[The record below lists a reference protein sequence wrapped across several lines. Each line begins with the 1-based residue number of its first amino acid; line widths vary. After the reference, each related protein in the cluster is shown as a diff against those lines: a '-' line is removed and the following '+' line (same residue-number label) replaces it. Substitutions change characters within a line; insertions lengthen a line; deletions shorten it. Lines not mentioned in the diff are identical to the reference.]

1 MTYYPLIPAGPVL
14 NPGGAEMLTLD
25 QLQRK
30 NVDASYVGG
39 KSLFTEREI
48 LSGNLCFQPPI
59 KSVKVEDVLKV
70 IDADIIIMKID
81 IEGYECKVY
90 VSIKIFEN
98 GDIHNKMT

>member
-39 KSLFTEREI
+39 ISWLTERAI
-48 LSGNLCFQPPI
+48 LSRDLCFQPPI

-81 IEGYECKVY
+81 IEGYECKV
-90 VSIKIFEN
+90 
-98 GDIHNKMT
+98 

>member
-39 KSLFTEREI
+39 VNWFDERAI
-48 LSGNLCFQPPI
+48 LSRDLYLQPPI

-70 IDADIIIMKID
+70 IDEDIIIMKID
-81 IEGYECKVY
+81 IEGYECKVCI
-90 VSIKIFEN
+90 STEILDF
-98 GDIHNKMT
+98 

>member
-39 KSLFTEREI
+39 ISWLTEREGAI
-48 LSGNLCFQPPI
+48 LSRDLYLQPPI

-81 IEGYECKVY
+81 IEGYECKV
-90 VSIKIFEN
+90 
-98 GDIHNKMT
+98 

>member
-39 KSLFTEREI
+39 MSWFDEGAT
-48 LSGNLCFQPPI
+48 LSRDLYFQPPI
-59 KSVKVEDVLKV
+59 KAKKTLQDVPDDSFASRQSQLKRV
-70 IDADIIIMKID
+70 
-81 IEGYECKVY
+81 
-90 VSIKIFEN
+90 
-98 GDIHNKMT
+98 

>member
-39 KSLFTEREI
+39 MRWFTERAI
-48 LSGNLCFQPPI
+48 LSQDLYLQPPI

-70 IDADIIIMKID
+70 IDEDIIIMKID
-81 IEGYECKVY
+81 IEGYECKVWI
-90 VSIKIFEN
+90 S
-98 GDIHNKMT
+98 T

>member
-39 KSLFTEREI
+39 MNWFDEGAI
-48 LSGNLCFQPPI
+48 LSRDLYLQPPI

-81 IEGYECKVY
+81 IEGYECKVCI
-90 VSIKIFEN
+90 STEILDF
-98 GDIHNKMT
+98 

>member
-30 NVDASYVGG
+30 NVDASFVGG
-39 KSLFTEREI
+39 ISWFTERAI
-48 LSGNLCFQPPI
+48 LSRDLYLQPPI

-81 IEGYECKVY
+81 IEGYECKVCK
-90 VSIKIFEN
+90 S
-98 GDIHNKMT
+98 T

>member
-39 KSLFTEREI
+39 MNWFDEGAT
-48 LSGNLCFQPPI
+48 LSRDLCFQPPI

-81 IEGYECKVY
+81 IEGYECKVCK
-90 VSIKIFEN
+90 S
-98 GDIHNKMT
+98 T

>member
-39 KSLFTEREI
+39 ISWLTERAI
-48 LSGNLCFQPPI
+48 LSRDLCLQPPI
-59 KSVKVEDVLKV
+59 KSVKVADVLKV
-70 IDADIIIMKID
+70 IDEDIIIMKID
-81 IEGYECKVY
+81 IEGYECKVCI
-90 VSIKIFEN
+90 S
-98 GDIHNKMT
+98 T

>member
-39 KSLFTEREI
+39 ISWFTERAI
-48 LSGNLCFQPPI
+48 LSQDVYLQPPI

-70 IDADIIIMKID
+70 IDEDIIIMKID
-81 IEGYECKVY
+81 IEGYECKVCI
-90 VSIKIFEN
+90 S
-98 GDIHNKMT
+98 T

>member
-39 KSLFTEREI
+39 KSWLTERAI
-48 LSGNLCFQPPI
+48 LSRDLYLQPPI

-81 IEGYECKVY
+81 IEGYECKV
-90 VSIKIFEN
+90 
-98 GDIHNKMT
+98 

>member
-39 KSLFTEREI
+39 MSWFDEGAI
-48 LSGNLCFQPPI
+48 LSRDLCFQPPI

-70 IDADIIIMKID
+70 IDEDIIIMKID
-81 IEGYECKVY
+81 IEGYECKVCK
-90 VSIKIFEN
+90 S
-98 GDIHNKMT
+98 T

>member
-39 KSLFTEREI
+39 ISWLTERERAI
-48 LSGNLCFQPPI
+48 LSRDLYLQPPI
-59 KSVKVEDVLKV
+59 KSVKVADVLKV
-70 IDADIIIMKID
+70 IDEDIIIMKID
-81 IEGYECKVY
+81 IEGYECKVCNVY
-90 VSIKIFEN
+90 LHRYFRK
-98 GDIHNKMT
+98 

>member
-30 NVDASYVGG
+30 NVDASYVCG
-39 KSLFTEREI
+39 KSWFTERAI
-48 LSGNLCFQPPI
+48 LSQDLNLQPPI
-59 KSVKVEDVLKV
+59 KCVKVEDVLKV

-81 IEGYECKVY
+81 IEGYECKV
-90 VSIKIFEN
+90 
-98 GDIHNKMT
+98 